1 MNRVSYGGLPKDYN
15 PWPDDP
21 EKWEWAFERIYKL
34 GRRSYHGFPADGGI
48 RMMCEKLAAKVT
60 KGIPLIENDI
70 RYLEGL
76 EKTD

>member
-1 MNRVSYGGLPKDYN
+1 MMDENI
-15 PWPDDP
+15 WT
-21 EKWEWAFERIYKL
+21 FERIYKL

>member
-1 MNRVSYGGLPKDYN
+1 MSYGGLPKDYN

-21 EKWEWAFERIYKL
+21 EKKQWTFERIHKL
-34 GRRSYHGFPADGGI
+34 GRRSYYGFPADSGV

>member
-1 MNRVSYGGLPKDYN
+1 MSYGGLPNNYN
-15 PWPDDP
+15 AWSDGL
-21 EKWEWAFERIYKL
+21 EKKEWTFERIHKL

-48 RMMCEKLAAKVT
+48 RMMCEKLATKVT